1 MAMRLDDIDYFLAV
15 VQHGQVRRAALALDV
30 SQPAI
35 TKGIQRLERE
45 LGFPLFVRSIRGMR
59 LTTVAERF
67 HQRTQSLRADLGDAI
82 KEAADLHL
90 GAMGVLRV
98 GVSPLYTQRVFVPAS
113 LQLHRQRPAAR
124 LLVNINLN
132 DVLLPLLRSGDID
145 LSINALPATMPE
157 DLMAVPLIT
166 DDLYVVAREGHPLL
180 ARRRLKLADLT
191 RAQWLLPSPQVEAR
205 RKLEALFTEAGLP
218 RPQVAVEVSNT
229 VAQLTGL
236 LAHSDLLAITS
247 ELQLASP
254 AGQHLQALPLAEL
267 RFPRQIGVLTRRN
280 VPLSP
285 LAERFVDVL
294 RETVGSSRAAG

>member
-1 MAMRLDDIDYFLAV
+1 MRLDDIDYFLAV

-132 DVLLPLLRSGDID
+132 DVLMPLLRSGDID

-157 DLMAVPLIT
+157 DLLAVPLIT
-166 DDLYVVAREGHPLL
+166 DDLYVVARDGHPLL

-205 RKLEALFTEAGLP
+205 RKLEALFTGAGLP

>member
-1 MAMRLDDIDYFLAV
+1 MPMRLDDIDYFLAV
-15 VQHGQVRRAALALDV
+15 VQQGQVRGAALALGV

-45 LGFPLFVRSIRGMR
+45 LGFPLFERSTRGMR
-59 LTTVAERF
+59 LTPVARRF
-67 HQRTQSLRADLGDAI
+67 HERTQALRSDLGDAI

-98 GVSPLYTQRVFVPAS
+98 GVSPLYAQRVFVPAS

-124 LLVNINLN
+124 LQVNINLN
-132 DVLLPLLRSGDID
+132 DVLVPALRRGDVD

-157 DLMAVPLIT
+157 DLLAEPLIT
-166 DDLYVVAREGHPLL
+166 DDLCVVAREGHPLL
-180 ARRRLKLADLT
+180 ARRRLKLADLSH
-191 RAQWLLPSPQVEAR
+191 AHWMLPSPQVEAR
-205 RKLEALFTEAGLP
+205 RKLEALFTQAGLP

-229 VAQLTGL
+229 AAQLTGL

-247 ELQLASP
+247 QLQLASP
-254 AGQHLQALPLAEL
+254 AGQQLQALPLAEL

-285 LAERFVDVL
+285 LAE
-294 RETVGSSRAAG
+294 